1 MLEKKDLQAIA
12 TMLKETVRD
21 EVAQAEHRIMQGA
34 AALMD
39 AEFKKHFKLLGEQ
52 QEAAL
57 CHVATDDDLDIID
70 GRLDT
75 LEAMVK
81 KHSKEIAALKKAN

>member
-1 MLEKKDLQAIA
+1 MLDEKDLQAIA

-39 AEFKKHFKLLGEQ
+39 AEFK
-52 QEAAL
+52 
-57 CHVATDDDLDIID
+57 
-70 GRLDT
+70 
-75 LEAMVK
+75 
-81 KHSKEIAALKKAN
+81 

>member
-1 MLEKKDLQAIA
+1 M
-12 TMLKETVRD
+12 
-21 EVAQAEHRIMQGA
+21 
-34 AALMD
+34 
-39 AEFKKHFKLLGEQ
+39 KKHFKLLGEQ